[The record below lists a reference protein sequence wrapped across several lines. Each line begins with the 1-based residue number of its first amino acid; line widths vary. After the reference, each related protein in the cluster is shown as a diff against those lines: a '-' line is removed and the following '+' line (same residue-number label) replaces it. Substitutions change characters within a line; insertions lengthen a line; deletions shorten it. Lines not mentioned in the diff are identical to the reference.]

1 MPRVLAL
8 PRCCVQASRG
18 TRISPAWDQGRLW
31 RAGASTGGPSG
42 FAEHW
47 QVTRDG
53 KEMALCSLW
62 SIFKL

>member
-47 QVTRDG
+47 QVTRWKG
-53 KEMALCSLW
+53 NGSVLAVEH
-62 SIFKL
+62 F